1 MKFESKTRALNHHD
15 ILTPKHDLYLTA
27 DKIIKE
33 KNQYKKIINFLLL
46 RSSRVVS
53 CGKGT
58 NTSLLEK

>member
-33 KNQYKKIINFLLL
+33 K
-46 RSSRVVS
+46 
-53 CGKGT
+53 T
-58 NTSLLEK
+58 NTKR